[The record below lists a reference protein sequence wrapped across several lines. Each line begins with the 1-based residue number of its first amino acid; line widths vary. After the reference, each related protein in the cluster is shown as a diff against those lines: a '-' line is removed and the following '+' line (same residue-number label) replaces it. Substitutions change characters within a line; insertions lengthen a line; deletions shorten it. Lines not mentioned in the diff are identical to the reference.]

1 MVIGFP
7 EVSIASGF
15 KVPPVAKI
23 YIARVLCRWNR
34 NRGARGRLSAE
45 LTGQQVII
53 LREGTSRSRGR
64 DAQKANIVAAKII
77 AESIKSS
84 LGPKGMDKMLVD
96 GFGDVTITNDGAT
109 ILDEMEVQ
117 HPAAKMLVEVAKT
130 QDDEVGDG
138 TTTVVVVA
146 GELLKKA
153 EELVDQN
160 IHPTVIVDGYR
171 IASARALEILDEIA
185 IKVDSN
191 DKATLRRIAEV
202 SLASKIL
209 ADQKETMSELAV
221 NAILQVAEKTPQGW
235 KVDIDDVKVEKKPGE
250 ALADTSLIKGIVLDK
265 EVVHPGMPKR
275 VENAKIALVDAPLE
289 VEKTEFEAKIN
300 IENPDQMK
308 AFLDE
313 EESMLKGMVEKV
325 SSSGA
330 NVLLCEKGIDD
341 VAQHYLAKKGILAVR
356 RVKQSDI
363 EKLVKATGA
372 KVVSSIDELKASD
385 LGEAGLVEER
395 KVADDKMVFVE
406 GCKNPKA
413 VTILVRGGS
422 ERLVDEAERSIHD
435 ALCVVRDVVRDPRI
449 VGGGGAPEAELAMR
463 LQDYSQKLSGK
474 EQLAVIAFADAL
486 ETVPMALAENAGLDP
501 IDIMVQLRSA
511 HEKGQL
517 WAGVDVDEGKV
528 ADMKEKG
535 IIEPHGVKVQVIKSA
550 AEAAGM
556 ILKIDDV
563 IAAAK
568 SKDMAGGKGPG
579 KSPEEGGEE
588 GSSEF

>member
-1 MVIGFP
+1 MVFGFL

-23 YIARVLCRWNR
+23 YIARDLCRWNH
-34 NRGARGRLSAE
+34 NRGAWGRLSAE

-77 AESIKSS
+77 AESIKTS

-117 HPAAKMLVEVAKT
+117 HPAAKMMVEVAKT

-138 TTTVVVVA
+138 TTTSVVVA
-146 GELLKKA
+146 GELLKRA
-153 EELVDQN
+153 EDLLDQDL
-160 IHPTVIVDGYR
+160 HPTVIVDGYR
-171 IASARALEILDEIA
+171 IASEKALEILDQIA
-185 IKVDSN
+185 IKVDPT
-191 DKATLRRIAEV
+191 DKAMLKKIASV
-202 SLASKIL
+202 SLASKLL
-209 ADQKETMSELAV
+209 AEYDQIAELAV
-221 NAILQVAEKTPQGW
+221 NAVLQVAEKTEDGY
-235 KVDIDDVKVEKKPGE
+235 KVDIDDIKVEKKPGE
-250 ALADTSLIKGIVLDK
+250 SLLDTVLIKGIVLDK

-275 VENAKIALVDAPLE
+275 IEDAKIALIDSPLE
-289 VEKTEFEAKIN
+289 VEKTEFDAKIN
-300 IENPDQMK
+300 IENPEQMK
-308 AFLDE
+308 SFLDE
-313 EESMLKGMVEKV
+313 EEKMLKDMVEKV
-325 SSSGA
+325 VTAGA

-341 VAQHYLAKKGILAVR
+341 VAQHYLSKKGILAVR

-372 KVVSSIDELKASD
+372 KIVSNLDDLKASD
-385 LGEAGLVEER
+385 LGKASLVEER
-395 KVADDKMVFVE
+395 KIGDDKMTFVE
-406 GCKNPKA
+406 GAKNPKA

-449 VGGGGAPEAELAMR
+449 VGGGGAPEAEIAKQLR
-463 LQDYSQKLSGK
+463 GFSQKQEGK
-474 EQLAVIAFADAL
+474 EQLAVLAFANGL
-486 ETVPMALAENAGLDP
+486 EAVPVALAENAGLDP
-501 IDIMVQLRSA
+501 IDIMVQLRAA
-511 HEKGQL
+511 HEKGL
-517 WAGVDVDEGKV
+517 TWYGVDVFEGKA
-528 ADMKEKG
+528 ADLKEKG
-535 IIEPHGVKVQVIKSA
+535 VLEPQAVKVQVIKSA

-563 IAAAK
+563 IASAK
-568 SKDMAGGKGPG
+568 SKDSPGPPKHDG
-579 KSPEEGGEE
+579 EGGEE
-588 GSSEF
+588 GASEY

>member
-1 MVIGFP
+1 M
-7 EVSIASGF
+7 
-15 KVPPVAKI
+15 
-23 YIARVLCRWNR
+23 
-34 NRGARGRLSAE
+34 
-45 LTGQQVII
+45 II
-53 LREGTSRSRGR
+53 LKEGTSRNKGR
-64 DAQKANIVAAKII
+64 EAFKANVMAAKII
-77 AESIKSS
+77 SESVRSS
-84 LGPKGMDKMLVD
+84 IGPKGMDKMLVD

-117 HPAAKMLVEVAKT
+117 HPVAKMLVEVAKT

-160 IHPTVIVDGYR
+160 VHPTVIVDGYR
-171 IASARALEILDEIA
+171 LASARALEILDEIA
-185 IKVDSN
+185 IKSESN
-191 DKATLRRIAEV
+191 DRATLRRIAEV

-209 ADQKETMSELAV
+209 ADHREMMSELAV

-275 VENAKIALVDAPLE
+275 VEAAKIALVDAPLE

-325 SSSGA
+325 SGAGA

-341 VAQHYLAKKGILAVR
+341 VAQHYLAKRGILAVR

-372 KVVSSIDELKASD
+372 KVVSNFDDLKTSD

-395 KVADDKMVFVE
+395 KVADDKMVFIE

-449 VGGGGAPEAELAMR
+449 VAGGGAPEAELARR

-486 ETVPMALAENAGLDP
+486 ETIPMALAENAGLDP
-501 IDIMVQLRSA
+501 IDIMVQLRAA

-535 IIEPHGVKVQVIKSA
+535 IIEPHGVKMQVIKSA

-568 SKDMAGGKGPG
+568 SKDTAGGKGPG
-579 KSPEEGGEE
+579 KGPEEGGEE

>member
-1 MVIGFP
+1 
-7 EVSIASGF
+7 
-15 KVPPVAKI
+15 
-23 YIARVLCRWNR
+23 
-34 NRGARGRLSAE
+34 LSFE
-45 LTGQQVII
+45 LNGQQVII
-53 LREGTSRSRGR
+53 LKEGTSRNKGR
-64 DAQKANIVAAKII
+64 DAFKANVMAAKII
-77 AESIKSS
+77 SESVRSS
-84 LGPKGMDKMLVD
+84 IGPKGMDKMLVD

-235 KVDIDDVKVEKKPGE
+235 RVDIDDVKVEKKPGE

-486 ETVPMALAENAGLDP
+486 ETVPMALALSISWSSCVP
-501 IDIMVQLRSA
+501 LMRR
-511 HEKGQL
+511 
-517 WAGVDVDEGKV
+517 
-528 ADMKEKG
+528 
-535 IIEPHGVKVQVIKSA
+535 
-550 AEAAGM
+550 
-556 ILKIDDV
+556 
-563 IAAAK
+563 
-568 SKDMAGGKGPG
+568 
-579 KSPEEGGEE
+579 
-588 GSSEF
+588 GSSGLGWTLTRGRLRT

>member
-1 MVIGFP
+1 ILYCTRN
-7 EVSIASGF
+7 VSPHSTLGDTG
-15 KVPPVAKI
+15 K
-23 YIARVLCRWNR
+23 
-34 NRGARGRLSAE
+34 LSVE
-45 LTGQQVII
+45 LAGQSIII
-53 LREGTSRSRGR
+53 LKEGTSRSRGK
-64 DAQKANIVAAKII
+64 DALRANITAAKVI
-77 AESIKSS
+77 AESVKSS

-109 ILDEMEVQ
+109 ILKEMEVQ
-117 HPAAKMLVEVAKT
+117 HPAAKMMVEVAKT

-138 TTTVVVVA
+138 TTTSVVVA
-146 GELLKKA
+146 GELLRKA
-153 EELVDQN
+153 EELIDQN

-171 IASARALEILDEIA
+171 MASVRALEILNEIA
-185 IKVDSN
+185 IKIESN
-191 DKATLRRIAEV
+191 DRATLRRVAEV

-209 ADQKETMSELAV
+209 ADHKETMSELAV
-221 NAILQVAEKTPQGW
+221 NAVLQVAEKTPQGW

-275 VENAKIALVDAPLE
+275 VEAAKIALVDAPLE

-313 EESMLKGMVEKV
+313 EENMLKGMVEKV
-325 SSSGA
+325 SASGA

-372 KVVSSIDELKASD
+372 KIVSNLDDLKAGD
-385 LGEAGLVEER
+385 LGKAALVEER
-395 KVADDKMVFVE
+395 KIGDDKMTFVE
-406 GCKNPKA
+406 GAKNPKA

-449 VGGGGAPEAELAMR
+449 VGGGGAPEAEIAKQLRAFA
-463 LQDYSQKLSGK
+463 QKQEGK
-474 EQLAVIAFADAL
+474 EQLAVLAFANGL
-486 ETVPMALAENAGLDP
+486 EAVPVALAENAGLDP
-501 IDIMVQLRSA
+501 IDIMVQLRAA
-511 HEKGQL
+511 HEQGQT
-517 WAGVDVDEGKV
+517 WYGVDDFEGKA
-528 ADMKEKG
+528 ADLKEKG
-535 IIEPHGVKVQVIKSA
+535 VLEPNGVKMQVIKSA
-550 AEAAGM
+550 SEAAGM

-563 IAAAK
+563 IASSR
-568 SKDMAGGKGPG
+568 SKDSPGPPKHDG
-579 KSPEEGGEE
+579 EGGEE
-588 GSSEF
+588 GASEY